1 MRNPA
6 SALALGTV
14 VVLVAGCGGTSS
26 KSGAGSTS
34 GGGGGKTLTVVEKEF
49 SLSPATLT
57 ISKPGTY
64 TIDGVNKGQMSHAI
78 AIDGE
83 GVDETGSTVGPG
95 GTSTIT
101 VKITKPGDYELYCP
115 VGSHRQAGMQATL
128 RLGSGSSGGSGGG
141 MTTDD
146 TSGGY
151 G

>member
-1 MRNPA
+1 MRKTI

-26 KSGAGSTS
+26 DNAASSAPS
-34 GGGGGKTLTVVEKEF
+34 GGGRTLNVVEKEF
-49 SLSPATLT
+49 SISPGTLT

-64 TIDGVNKGQMSHAI
+64 TINGVNKGQASHAI
-78 AIDGE
+78 AIDGQ
-83 GVDETGSTVGPG
+83 GVDETGPTVGPG
-95 GTSTIT
+95 STSSIT
-101 VKITKPGDYELYCP
+101 VKITEPGDYELYCP
-115 VGSHRQAGMQATL
+115 VGSHRQAGMKGTL
-128 RLGSGSSGGSGGG
+128 TLGSGSSGGG

>member
-1 MRNPA
+1 MRKTV

-14 VVLVAGCGGTSS
+14 VVLAAGCGGTSS
-26 KSGAGSTS
+26 DNAASSAPS
-34 GGGGGKTLTVVEKEF
+34 GGRTLNVVEKEF
-49 SLSPATLT
+49 SISPGTLT

-64 TIDGVNKGQMSHAI
+64 TINGVNRGQASHAI
-78 AIDGE
+78 AIDGQ
-83 GVDETGSTVGPG
+83 GVDETGPTVGPG
-95 GTSTIT
+95 STSSIT

-115 VGSHRQAGMQATL
+115 VGSHRQAGMKGTL
-128 RLGSGSSGGSGGG
+128 TLGSGSSGGG